1 MVHKITICTSFRVI
15 SGCRGNHLIFMFPRF
30 NKGLKVLQKEEFN
43 SLNGK

>member
-1 MVHKITICTSFRVI
+1 MNKITRYTSFKVI
-15 SGCRGNHLIFMFPRF
+15 SVCRGNHLIFMFPRF